1 MLLIQATTPVWRPT
15 PWARPGRRSRCPAS
29 PWPPA
34 WCPAPG
40 EHPAQSTLSG
50 EAVRAE
56 GREAR
61 HSLWHCRWRVNSA
74 FPVREHNIY
83 YERVYED
90 KVLQKY
96 MQTIISS
103 TWLFSFHSCATRE
116 AAVGSRTAR
125 WPTAATWSVSGNS
138 GMGRCVRWHS
148 LCSGWSRS
156 IISPAGGAAWRTCRG
171 CWTRRSVQTVQYCM
185 QS

>member
-1 MLLIQATTPVWRPT
+1 MTREIIICQAHAPYPGNYTCVATNSLGA
-15 PWARPGRRSRCPAS
+15 ARQEITVSGKPLA
-29 PWPPA
+29 PA

-103 TWLFSFHSCATRE
+103 T
-116 AAVGSRTAR
+116 
-125 WPTAATWSVSGNS
+125 
-138 GMGRCVRWHS
+138 
-148 LCSGWSRS
+148 
-156 IISPAGGAAWRTCRG
+156 
-171 CWTRRSVQTVQYCM
+171 
-185 QS
+185 

>member
-15 PWARPGRRSRCPAS
+15 PLARPGRRSRCPAS

-34 WCPAPG
+34 WCPEPG

-103 TWLFSFHSCATRE
+103 TWSSKRNLF
-116 AAVGSRTAR
+116 
-125 WPTAATWSVSGNS
+125 
-138 GMGRCVRWHS
+138 
-148 LCSGWSRS
+148 
-156 IISPAGGAAWRTCRG
+156 
-171 CWTRRSVQTVQYCM
+171 YCPFKM
-185 QS
+185 THQKLLNWMIRQNDS